1 MRAIICDLDGTLT
14 DTSHRLHYVQGP
26 KKDWDAFFDGIP
38 DDPIV
43 GPVADIVDMYAA
55 DGAAILLCSGR
66 PEKCREKT
74 QEWLNKN
81 DVEYTRLYMRP
92 DDDRRPDH
100 IVKSQILDGILA
112 DGYEPIFVLDDRA
125 SVVNMWRERGLTCLQ
140 CAPSEPE
147 IPNTAILSLM
157 VGPSGAGKSKW
168 LMGYEASDV
177 FGICREH
184 IIESDALRRDL
195 CNGDWRDQSKNNEV
209 FAALHA
215 IVSTRLRNGL
225 PTVVDATNLR
235 RKDRLEVASLAQGR
249 CPVRYFVIDRPME
262 EKRRDGG
269 WRNEI
274 PDFDLIGKH
283 DQTFRSQ
290 IKDILAGDNLPNVT
304 VIDLRRS

>member
-14 DTSHRLHYVQGP
+14 DTIHRLHHVQGP

-43 GPVADIVDMYAA
+43 GPVADIVDTYAA

-112 DGYEPIFVLDDRA
+112 DGYEPVFVLDDRA

-147 IPNTAILSLM
+147 IPNTTILSLM
-157 VGPSGAGKSKW
+157 VGPSGAGKSTW
-168 LMGYEASDV
+168 LDS
-177 FGICREH
+177 
-184 IIESDALRRDL
+184 SDARMKYDIWQWQIVSSDEIRADL
-195 CNGDWRDQSKNNEV
+195 CDDFRDQSKNSEV
-209 FAALHA
+209 FTALHA
-215 IVSTRLRNGL
+215 IVATRLRNGL

-274 PDFDLIGKH
+274 PNFDLIGKH

-304 VIDLRRS
+304 VIDLRRV

>member
-14 DTSHRLHYVQGP
+14 DTRHRLHHVQGP
-26 KKDWDAFFDGIP
+26 KKDWDAFFDGIS

-66 PEKCREKT
+66 PEKYREKT
-74 QEWLNKN
+74 VEWLGRN
-81 DVEYTRLYMRP
+81 DIEYTQLYMRP

-100 IVKSQILDGILA
+100 IVKSQILDGILS
-112 DGYEPIFVLDDRA
+112 DGYEPIVVLDDRA

-147 IPNTAILSLM
+147 IPNTASLSLM
-157 VGPSGAGKSKW
+157 VGPSGAGKSSW
-168 LMGYEASDV
+168 LRSGDQLRYDILPSHIVSSDE
-177 FGICREH
+177 IRQ
-184 IIESDALRRDL
+184 SL
-195 CNGDWRDQSKNNEV
+195 CGDWRDQSKNAEV

-215 IVSTRLRNGL
+215 IVKTRLCNGL

-235 RKDRLEVASLAQGR
+235 RKDRLEVSSLAQGR
-249 CPVRYFVIDRPME
+249 CLVRYFVIDRPME

-274 PDFDLIGKH
+274 PGLDLIAKH

-304 VIDLRRS
+304 VIDLRRP

>member
-14 DTSHRLHYVQGP
+14 DTSHRLHHVQGP
-26 KKDWDAFFDGIP
+26 KKDWDAFFNGIP

-74 QEWLNKN
+74 VEWLGRN
-81 DVEYTRLYMRP
+81 DIEYARLYMRP

-147 IPNTAILSLM
+147 IPSTAILSLM

-168 LMGYEASDV
+168 LMGYEASDL
-177 FGICREH
+177 FGIRREH
-184 IIESDALRRDL
+184 IVESDALRRDL
-195 CNGDWRDQSKNNEV
+195 CNGDWRDQSKNAEV

-249 CPVRYFVIDRPME
+249 CLVRYFVIDRPME

-283 DQTFRSQ
+283 DHTFRSQ

-304 VIDLRRS
+304 VIDLRRA

>member
-1 MRAIICDLDGTLT
+1 MRAIICDLDGTLANIE
-14 DTSHRLHYVQGP
+14 HRLHHVKGQ
-26 KKDWDAFFDGIP
+26 KKDWDAFFEGIS
-38 DDPIV
+38 DDTVV
-43 GPVADIVDMYAA
+43 GPIADILDMYAFDETA
-55 DGAAILLCSGR
+55 VLLCSGR
-66 PEKCREKT
+66 PERCRGKT
-74 QEWLNKN
+74 VEWLSRN
-81 DVEYTRLYMRP
+81 DVEYTKLYMRP
-92 DDDRRPDH
+92 NDDRRPDH

-112 DGYEPIFVLDDRA
+112 DGYEPIFVIDDRP
-125 SVVNMWRERGLTCLQ
+125 SVVQMWRARGLTCLQ

-147 IPNTAILSLM
+147 IPSTAILSLM

-184 IIESDALRRDL
+184 IVESDALRRDL
-195 CNGDWRDQSKNNEV
+195 CNGNPYDQSKNNEV

-235 RKDRLEVASLAQGR
+235 RKDRLEVAGLAQGR

-269 WRNEI
+269 WRNELG
-274 PDFDLIGKH
+274 FDLIAKH

-304 VIDLRRS
+304 VIDLRR

>member
-14 DTSHRLHYVQGP
+14 DTSHRLHHVQGP

-81 DVEYTRLYMRP
+81 DVEYTQLYMRP

-100 IVKSQILDGILA
+100 IVKAQILDGILA
-112 DGYEPIFVLDDRA
+112 DGYEPIFVLDDRS
-125 SVVNMWRERGLTCLQ
+125 SVVKMWRERGLTCLQ
-140 CAPSEPE
+140 CALSEPE

-157 VGPSGAGKSKW
+157 VGPSGAGKSSW
-168 LMGYEASDV
+168 LRSGDQLRYDILSSHIVSSDD
-177 FGICREH
+177 IRQN
-184 IIESDALRRDL
+184 L
-195 CNGDWRDQSKNNEV
+195 CGDWRDQSKNNEV

-235 RKDRLEVASLAQGR
+235 RRDRLEVASLAQGR

-304 VIDLRRS
+304 VIDLRHA

>member
-14 DTSHRLHYVQGP
+14 DTSHRLHHVKGP

-55 DGAAILLCSGR
+55 DGVAILLCSGR

-81 DVEYTRLYMRP
+81 DVEYTQLYMRP
-92 DDDRRPDH
+92 DDDWRPDH

-112 DGYEPIFVLDDRA
+112 DGYEPIFVLDDRS
-125 SVVNMWRERGLTCLQ
+125 SVVKMWRERGLTCLQ

-147 IPNTAILSLM
+147 VPNTAVLSLM
-157 VGPSGAGKSKW
+157 VGPSGAGKSTW
-168 LMGYEASDV
+168 LRSCGGLGYGILPSHIVSSDD
-177 FGICREH
+177 IRQN
-184 IIESDALRRDL
+184 L
-195 CNGDWRDQSKNNEV
+195 CGDWRDQSKNAEV

-215 IVSTRLRNGL
+215 VVSTRLRNGL

-249 CPVRYFVIDRPME
+249 CPVRYFVIDRPMK

-283 DQTFRSQ
+283 DQTFHSQ
-290 IKDILAGDNLPNVT
+290 IADILLGDNLPNVT